1 MEIRDENRFVN
12 AATYRP
18 TTGEVVAIYSAYL
31 DSVEVM
37 SKDSGLPFVIANE
50 ELAANTDLYFVQDE
64 KILLRPLMPIDR
76 VGTRFAGVPPG
87 SQVFVDGALMGTC
100 GDGIVELEISA
111 PGRYVV
117 RLELFPF
124 LSYEEAIDES

>member
-1 MEIRDENRFVN
+1 METRDEDRFVN

-37 SKDSGLPFVIANE
+37 SKGSGLPFVIANE
-50 ELAANTDLYFVQDE
+50 ELEADPDLYFVKDGRV
-64 KILLRPLMPIDR
+64 LRRPWMPIDR
-76 VGTRFAGVPPG
+76 VGTRFTGVPPG
-87 SQVFVDGALMGTC
+87 SQVFVDGVQMGVC
-100 GDGIVELEISA
+100 DDGILDLEIPA

-117 RLELFPF
+117 RLEMFPF
-124 LSYEEAIDES
+124 QPYEEVVHES